1 MFKPHTK
8 ADLEFASIRDIGGE
22 GKNGTTH
29 LCRDAQMDADIV
41 VKRMEKARLDTEQY
55 FEEARLLYKGRH
67 PNVVPLHYACQ
78 DDDAI
83 YIAMPHY
90 ERGSLKSLMGHRF
103 LTVRE
108 IITISCQILTALH
121 HIHVNGLVH
130 FDIKPDNVLI
140 SKRGDALL
148 ADFGLARAVAASG
161 RAVPFALYGKIKPPE
176 AVRGGYE
183 FNNTFD
189 IYQFGLL
196 LYRMC
201 NGDEEFYRQF
211 EAYGAGAA
219 FDRDKFIFDVRN
231 GRFPD
236 RAKFP
241 EHVPERLRRACKRC
255 LEINPKDRFQTAVAI
270 SNELAQIDGRYMDWA
285 FSPNG
290 GCKVWEKNVEGT
302 KYEFLVHPDESTEM
316 FKTVGAG
323 QRRRV
328 NKYTVD
334 RMTNREIRSALGD
347 A

>member
-8 ADLEFASIRDIGGE
+8 ADLEFTSIRDIGGE
-22 GKNGTTH
+22 GKNATTH
-29 LCRDAQMDADIV
+29 LCHDAQMDAEIV
-41 VKRMEKARLDTEQY
+41 VKRIEKAQLDTAQY
-55 FEEARLLYKGRH
+55 FEEARLLYRGRH

-90 ERGSLKSLMGHRF
+90 ERGSLKTLMNGRF

-108 IITISCQILTALH
+108 IVTISCQILTALH
-121 HIHVNGLVH
+121 HIHVNKLVH

-140 SKRGDALL
+140 SRRGDALL

-161 RAVPFALYGKIKPPE
+161 RAVPFKLYGKIKPPE
-176 AVRGGYE
+176 AIRGGYE

-211 EAYGAGAA
+211 ASYGAGQA
-219 FDRDKFIFDVRN
+219 FDRDRFIFDVRN
-231 GRFPD
+231 GRFPE
-236 RAKFP
+236 RSKFP
-241 EHVPERLRRACKRC
+241 EHIPARLKRACQRC
-255 LEINPKDRFQTAVAI
+255 LEVDPNDRFQTAVEI
-270 SNELAQIDGRYMDWA
+270 SNELAQLDGGFMDWVFA
-285 FSPNG
+285 PDN
-290 GCKVWEKNVEGT
+290 GCKIWRKNVEGT
-302 KYEFLVHPDESTEM
+302 NYEFWVHPDERTEM

-323 QRRRV
+323 QRRRIGRYSL
-328 NKYTVD
+328 NRITS
-334 RMTNREIRSALGD
+334 REIRSALGD

>member
-29 LCRDAQMDADIV
+29 LCHDAQMDAEIV
-41 VKRMEKARLDTEQY
+41 VKRMEKAGLDTGQY
-55 FEEARLLYKGRH
+55 FEEARLLYRGRH

-90 ERGSLKSLMGHRF
+90 QQGSLKALMGSRF

-121 HIHVNGLVH
+121 HIHVNKLVH

-161 RAVPFALYGKIKPPE
+161 RAVPFKLYGKIRPPE

-201 NGDEEFYRQF
+201 NGDDEFYQQF
-211 EAYGAGAA
+211 DAYGTGAT
-219 FDRDKFIFDVRN
+219 FDRTKFIFDVRN

-236 RAKFP
+236 RAIFP
-241 EHVPERLRRACKRC
+241 EHIPERLRRACKRC
-255 LEINPKDRFQTAVAI
+255 LEVDPNDRFQTAVEI

-285 FSPNG
+285 FNPNG
-290 GCKVWEKNVEGT
+290 VCKVWEKNVEGT
-302 KYEFLVHPDESTEM
+302 KYEFLVHPDDSTEM

-328 NKYTVD
+328 NKYTVG
-334 RMTNREIRSALGD
+334 RMTSREIRSALGD